1 MEENMALSTQPYKGA
16 RDFYPE
22 EKNIQQYMFDI
33 WRRVCESY
41 GYELYDAPILE
52 PTELYL
58 AKGNQEIID
67 EQTYTFEDRGKRMVT
82 VRTEMT
88 PSVSRMVAGKRQELA
103 YPVRWFSIPNLWR
116 YERPQG
122 GRLREF
128 WQLNVD
134 LFGVQNTAAELEML
148 QIVDACFKE
157 FGAKRNTYTIS
168 INHRELIDFI
178 IDDYLKIDSASKK
191 QIVGLIDRMKKMDRT
206 TFIGKVD
213 SLLSPAQKAAGATE
227 KLLAILDTQKLKDL
241 PPEVQKTSAYKEL
254 EVLLAR
260 LKQLGISNA
269 QFDGTLMR
277 GFDYYTGIVFEAF
290 DTDPDNNRSLLGG
303 GRYDGLV
310 GQFGVQPVPTVG
322 FAWGDVT
329 LEKFLR
335 AHRLLPELGGSV
347 EVRVLLAG
355 DMLDQAQPLIQ
366 QLRDAGYRVAVDF
379 SGRKLNDQLK
389 AANKAG
395 VPFVAV
401 IGEDELKDDVVSF
414 KDMRSGMSY
423 RNAPAFLAED
433 MEARASD

>member
-22 EKNIQQYMFDI
+22 DKNIQQYMFDT
-33 WRRVCESY
+33 WRRVCELY
-41 GYELYDAPILE
+41 GYEAYDAPILE

-88 PSVSRMVAGKRQELA
+88 PTVSRMVAGKRQELA
-103 YPVRWFSIPNLWR
+103 YPVRWYSIPNLWR

-148 QIVDACFKE
+148 QLVDTCFKE
-157 FGAKRNTYTIS
+157 FGAKPDMYTIC
-168 INHRELIDFI
+168 INHRELIDYI
-178 IDDYLKIDSASKK
+178 IDEYLQIDPASKK
-191 QIVGLIDRMKKMDRT
+191 QVVGLIDRMKKMDRD
-206 TFIGKVD
+206 TFIGKIDDV
-213 SLLSPAQKAAGATE
+213 LSAAQKAAGVTE
-227 KLLAILDTQKLKDL
+227 KLLVILDSQALKDL
-241 PPEVQKTSAYKEL
+241 PADVRKTPAYKEL
-254 EVLLAR
+254 EILLGR
-260 LKQLGISNA
+260 LKQLGITNA

-335 AHRLLPELGGSV
+335 AHRLLPDLAGSV

-355 DMLDQAQPLIQ
+355 DILDQAQPLIQ
-366 QLRDAGYRVAVDF
+366 QLRDANFRVAVDF

-389 AANKAG
+389 AANKAN
-395 VPFVAV
+395 VAYVAV
-401 IGEDELKDDVVSF
+401 IGDDELKDGVVSF
-414 KDMRSGMSY
+414 KDMRSGKSY
-423 RNAPAFLAED
+423 RSVPAKLKKD
-433 MEARASD
+433 MN